1 MIHQPTNQPGSSTA
15 RLDGGAELSTDNRR
29 AVVRIGTRWF
39 LDCLA
44 NVRAFGGGDILDGLI
59 MLSITDANTRHL
71 NSEDDRYNGARDVP
85 PDDVRRPV
93 SVYVVAR
100 ELGMSYETTRRHVQ
114 RLIKAGLVER
124 HETGVLIPER
134 VFNAP
139 ETLLLTSR
147 TYTTTRKLIE
157 AMRAIG
163 VL

>member
-1 MIHQPTNQPGSSTA
+1 MSA
-15 RLDGGAELSTDNRR
+15 DNRR

-39 LDCLA
+39 LECLA

-71 NSEDDRYNGARDVP
+71 NLEDDRYNGARDVP
-85 PDDVRRPV
+85 PDEVRRPV

-114 RLIKAGLVER
+114 RLIKAGRVER
-124 HETGVLIPER
+124 HESGVLIPER
-134 VFNAP
+134 VFTAP
-139 ETLLLTSR
+139 ETLLLTTR
-147 TYTTTRKLIE
+147 TYTTTRKLVD
-157 AMRAIG
+157 AMREMG